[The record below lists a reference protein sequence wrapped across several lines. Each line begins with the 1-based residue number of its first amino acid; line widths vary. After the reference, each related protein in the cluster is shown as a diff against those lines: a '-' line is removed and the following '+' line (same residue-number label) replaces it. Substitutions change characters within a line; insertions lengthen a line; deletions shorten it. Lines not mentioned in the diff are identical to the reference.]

1 MKRRALFF
9 VFSFFFLTQVSYA
22 DLIYKKQLTEFRFCE
37 RVDSLSAIDD
47 DFSLGSF
54 PYNVTIKTVGCHCRG
69 SCVAKAEIHLK
80 DDSGNPMMHVIPVCS
95 SEGEGAVYQ
104 AVTAG
109 GDLNVGEKLKFD
121 VTNNPNPETDEYTIC
136 GSYLAR

>member
-1 MKRRALFF
+1 MKHRAIFFIF
-9 VFSFFFLTQVSYA
+9 VFLFSIKPSHA
-22 DLIYKKQLTEFRFCE
+22 DLLYKKQLTEFRFCE

-69 SCVAKAEIHLK
+69 TCFTKASIQLK
-80 DDSGNPMMHVIPVCS
+80 DGSGNQMTHVIPVCS
-95 SEGEGAVYQ
+95 SEGEGAIYE
-104 AVTAG
+104 AVAAE
-109 GDLNVGEKLKFD
+109 GDLAAGEKLKFD